1 MLSSIPAKTTI
12 ITARTLSQDALMDSD
27 NSADNTAKD
36 AADGVAADHSGRC
49 LLYGCSAVFITG
61 IFLILCAGF
70 GTYVYFTR
78 QVKSFTSETPQIL
91 PSQEYDAKKMIELET
106 RVQRFEQV
114 LASQQES
121 AEGDVGKVA
130 DQESVVDAT
139 QSEQSGD
146 SNADESK
153 SKNKNESKSAS
164 VSPPEQ
170 LVLSAADLNALISRH
185 PRFKKKLFVK
195 IDQGVI
201 TGELSLPLD
210 GFVPGG
216 EGRFFN
222 GAGQFDVSLQE
233 GELIVQLVDATVAGQ
248 PIPPAVMAGIRKQ
261 NLAEKFQEDAKLSR
275 MLKKFEQIEVDG
287 DRVILTLK
295 RRSPADPDQDD

>member
-1 MLSSIPAKTTI
+1 
-12 ITARTLSQDALMDSD
+12 
-27 NSADNTAKD
+27 
-36 AADGVAADHSGRC
+36 
-49 LLYGCSAVFITG
+49 
-61 IFLILCAGF
+61 
-70 GTYVYFTR
+70 
-78 QVKSFTSETPQIL
+78 
-91 PSQEYDAKKMIELET
+91 
-106 RVQRFEQV
+106 
-114 LASQQES
+114 
-121 AEGDVGKVA
+121 
-130 DQESVVDAT
+130 VDAT
-139 QSEQSGD
+139 QSEQSDD

-170 LVLSAADLNALISRH
+170 LILSAADLNALISRH

-201 TGELSLPLD
+201 T
-210 GFVPGG
+210 G

-295 RRSPADPDQDD
+295 RRSPGDPDQDD